1 MSTLDLIAAERLTL
15 ADVLGTLTPAQ
26 ARTPS
31 CCGDWTVHQ
40 VAGHLLMPLAT
51 PLSRFLGHLV
61 AARGSFARANDRATR
76 AFAERPLPQLAAG
89 LRENARNP
97 FHPPT
102 FGHEAP
108 LTELVVHGQDLRLPL
123 GLPVRFPPEALV
135 VALDMLAGRKARR
148 AFVPA
153 GLHQGLRFE
162 ASDVGWSAGTGALV
176 RGPGA
181 ALAFAMTGRTQTL
194 DELTG
199 DGVAV
204 LRAR

>member
-1 MSTLDLIAAERLTL
+1 
-15 ADVLGTLTPAQ
+15 
-26 ARTPS
+26 
-31 CCGDWTVHQ
+31 
-40 VAGHLLMPLAT
+40 
-51 PLSRFLGHLV
+51 
-61 AARGSFARANDRATR
+61 
-76 AFAERPLPQLAAG
+76 
-89 LRENARNP
+89 
-97 FHPPT
+97 
-102 FGHEAP
+102 
-108 LTELVVHGQDLRLPL
+108 
-123 GLPVRFPPEALV
+123 
-135 VALDMLAGRKARR
+135 MLAGRKARR

-162 ASDVGWSAGTGALV
+162 ASDVGWSAGAGALV